1 MGWFSDALFGK
12 RKRLDQSKLDDYMA
26 PTRQL
31 VEQQKDI
38 AQQMLDPNSQMQQ
51 EQRALMNQQYSDQVA
66 QQNQDLQATAAMRGV
81 SPGQIAQMQRASMN
95 QSRGQ
100 FASSM
105 KDLAMQQQSGG
116 LNLLGQMTGW
126 QEKMDSNRA
135 NAYVQQINAHNQRR
149 AGNMSMAGSLLGGV
163 IGGMDFNKLFGGG
176 EQVQDDVQNYITGAS
191 APPLEFPDYGAGG

>member
-12 RKRLDQSKLDDYMA
+12 RKRLDQSKLDDYMSS
-26 PTRQL
+26 TRQL
-31 VEQQKDI
+31 IEQQKGI

-51 EQRALMNQQYSDQVA
+51 EQRALMNQQYSDQTA
-66 QQNQDLQATAAMRGV
+66 QQNMDLQATAAMRGV
-81 SPGQIAQMQRASMN
+81 SPGQAMQMQRGNMN

-100 FASSM
+100 FGGMMA
-105 KDLAMQQQSGG
+105 DLSMQQQSGG

-135 NAYVQQINAHNQRR
+135 NAYMQQINAHNQRR

-163 IGGMDFNKLFGGG
+163 IGGMNFGKPGTADKVG
-176 EQVQDDVQNYITGAS
+176 QAVEDATQE
-191 APPLEFPDYGAGG
+191 PPI